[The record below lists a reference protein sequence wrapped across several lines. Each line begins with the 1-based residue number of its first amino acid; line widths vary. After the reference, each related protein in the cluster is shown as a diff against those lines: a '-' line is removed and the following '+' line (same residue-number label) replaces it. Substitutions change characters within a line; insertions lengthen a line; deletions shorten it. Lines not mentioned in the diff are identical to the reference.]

1 MDDTL
6 VAAVDDLLAAAR
18 AAART
23 PEFAQR
29 VDGISARLHGP
40 LLVAIAGRVKA
51 GKSTL
56 LNGMLGEGLAAVDA
70 TECTRIVTWYR
81 RGTQPQVSM
90 VPISGAHRP
99 LPFHRQGGELE
110 IDLDGNAVE
119 DIDRLE
125 IAWPTPRLAELTL
138 VDTPGIASISVEVS
152 ARTQRIL
159 TPDDDTPPAVDAIV
173 YLLRHTHAS
182 DAHFL
187 EAFHDDQLA
196 RGSPINVIG
205 VLSRADEIGSCRM
218 DAMEVAD
225 RVARRYQGDPR
236 LRRLCPVV
244 VPVAGLLAYAG
255 TTLREDEFRALALMA
270 AMPADERRTVLL
282 TADRF
287 ASRPCSAAVTEIER
301 VHLLNRLGLFGVR
314 LSVDLIV
321 TKAAPDATTLAA
333 MLSARSGLDR
343 LREVLGR
350 QFTHRSQI
358 LKARSALAGLREVV
372 NQDGC
377 TGTATLQ
384 SRIEQ
389 LTVGTHAFE
398 ELRLLSAI
406 RTDETD
412 DLDEAR
418 RTELDRLLGGS
429 GHDSASRLGLSEDAP
444 DLAIRDEALRTL
456 ERWQRIS
463 YHPMSSRSLQVAA
476 TGACRTLEGIIAET
490 GEASSQAA
498 SPVR

>member
-6 VAAVDDLLAAAR
+6 VASVDDLVAAAR
-18 AAART
+18 AAARN
-23 PEFAQR
+23 PEVAQR
-29 VDGISARLHGP
+29 IDEIASRLHGP

-81 RGTQPQVSM
+81 RGTQPQVM
-90 VPISGAHRP
+90 LVPISGAGRP
-99 LPFHRQGGELE
+99 LPFQRQGGELE

-119 DIDRLE
+119 DVERLE
-125 IAWPTPRLAELTL
+125 ISWPTPRLAELTL
-138 VDTPGIASISVEVS
+138 VDTPGIGSISVEVS

-159 TPDDDTPPAVDAIV
+159 TPEDDSPPVVDAIV

-196 RGSPINVIG
+196 HGSPINVIG
-205 VLSRADEIGSCRM
+205 VLSRADEIGACRM
-218 DAMEVAD
+218 DSMEVAD
-225 RVARRYQGDPR
+225 RVARRYQADPR

-255 TTLREDEFRALALMA
+255 ATLREDEFRALALLA
-270 AMPADERRTVLL
+270 AMPADERRAILL

-287 ASRPCSAAVTEIER
+287 ASRTCSAAVTEIER
-301 VHLLNRLGLFGVR
+301 AHLLGRLGLFGVR
-314 LSVDLIV
+314 LSMDLIASN
-321 TKAAPDATTLAA
+321 TTPDATTLAA
-333 MLSARSGLDR
+333 TLTVSSGLDR

-377 TGTATLQ
+377 TGGPTLQ
-384 SRIEQ
+384 SRIEA
-389 LTVGTHAFE
+389 LMVGTHAFE

-406 RTDETD
+406 RTEEQS
-412 DLDEAR
+412 DLDDQR
-418 RTELDRLLGGS
+418 RAELDRLLGGS
-429 GHDSASRLGLSEDAP
+429 GHDAASRLGLDEDAG
-444 DLAIRDEALRTL
+444 DAAIRDAALRTL

-490 GEASSQAA
+490 GEAETA
-498 SPVR
+498 VR